1 MGHLESAPPFTTPP
15 RATATPS
22 TPPERIHA
30 GSGRFLTFRL
40 NSATYGLP
48 IMDVREVLTY
58 LTPTTIPTTSG
69 DVRGVIELRGRPVPI
84 IDLAQRLQARRTT
97 IQPRTC
103 IVIVDVVGIDSTHLI
118 GFIVDAVDTVLDLAS
133 VHIEPAPASD
143 AAPPSQRIL
152 GMSNVDPAGL
162 ITLLD
167 INCLFSGDEISKLTQ
182 CAD

>member
-1 MGHLESAPPFTTPP
+1 M
-15 RATATPS
+15 
-22 TPPERIHA
+22 I
-30 GSGRFLTFRL
+30 LTFRL
-40 NSATYGLP
+40 NGATYGLP
-48 IMDVREVLTY
+48 IMNVQEVLAY
-58 LTPTTIPTTSG
+58 VTPAPMPATSS
-69 DVRGVIELRGRPVPI
+69 DVRGVIELRGRAVPI
-84 IDLAQRLQARRTT
+84 IDLAQRLQARRTS

-103 IVIVDVVGIDSTHLI
+103 TVILDIAGADSTHPI
-118 GFIVDAVDTVLDLAS
+118 GIIVDAVDTVLDLAS

-152 GMSNVDPAGL
+152 GMSNVDPAEL